1 MRGQVDFIDILT
13 GDLEVSKYRDYASV
27 VHNALKNSI
36 GERKSYRN
44 KVLNE
49 SVNKSINRDAIKINR
64 AFIYFLQINNSSNW
78 RWRSE
83 ADFVEEFVDD
93 SNAFL
98 YFRYLTRV

>member
-1 MRGQVDFIDILT
+1 M
-13 GDLEVSKYRDYASV
+13 
-27 VHNALKNSI
+27 
-36 GERKSYRN
+36 
-44 KVLNE
+44 E
-49 SVNKSINRDAIKINR
+49 SVDIFSEFVVGNFDIVFYISACNPA
-64 AFIYFLQINNSSNW
+64 ATYFLQINNSSNW